1 MKKLMGQGTAKAVE
15 TGNAAVPQK
24 YVVEPATWA
33 EAVIAKARALFDDA
47 EGEEKPEAWERGA
60 NGSALKWCPACGD
73 EKLERNMIGRVKKLM
88 RQHPF
93 SILEQEDIANRVRR
107 RLEKGR
113 ENYSPSD
120 GDWEHYAARIVTN
133 EMCRFAAQ
141 LERECAVRKAEV
153 SRDGED
159 MRLDAKGEARR
170 WREHL
175 DDRAAFA
182 VYNSDQLKC
191 DIEEAIDA
199 MEDRA
204 SAALI
209 RRYYEGEGLRT
220 IAKSLGRP
228 LSSFAVGEWA
238 EAKKAFREVFSLNT
252 FA

>member
-1 MKKLMGQGTAKAVE
+1 MQKVMDDKTAEAVE
-15 TGNAAVPQK
+15 TGNAAGPQK

-33 EAVIAKARALFDDA
+33 EAVIAKAKSLFDDA
-47 EGEEKPEAWERGA
+47 EGENKPEAWERGA
-60 NGSALKWCPACGD
+60 NGSTLKWYPACSD
-73 EKLERNMIGRVKKLM
+73 DRLERNMLGRVKKLM

-107 RLEKGR
+107 RLEKGD
-113 ENYSPSD
+113 ENYSASD

-141 LERECAVRKAEV
+141 LERECEVRKAEV
-153 SRDGED
+153 SRDGSD
-159 MRLDAKGEARR
+159 TKLDTKGDAVR

-182 VYNSDQLKC
+182 VYDNDQLKC
-191 DIEEAIDA
+191 DIEEAIAA

-220 IAKSLGRP
+220 LAKSLGRP
-228 LSSFAVGEWA
+228 LSSFTVGEWA
-238 EAKKAFREVFSLNT
+238 TAKNEFRKVFSLNT
-252 FA
+252 LG